1 MKKIKGS
8 ALEDGCHHHE
18 HHDLH
23 SRKDFLKKL
32 GLFTAG
38 SSFILGN
45 RPVQAL
51 QSSSLFKK
59 LAGLETNRVL
69 VLIQLEG
76 GNDGLNTIVP
86 VENDIYYNARAELS
100 ISKSEAVSLTDT
112 IGMHPVMS
120 PLETLWNDGKM
131 GVIQNVGYPS
141 GDLSHFR
148 STDIWLTGSAHD
160 EYLQTGWM
168 GRNLDLRYP
177 DFQENPAPSPLAVQI
192 GGASSLLFK
201 GDSLDMGM
209 TLNNVDI
216 LEYLLENGEIYSKEG
231 LPNSLAGDEM
241 EFMRTQANNSFRYAD
256 TIKNSYDSSSNKVE
270 FSTES
275 LGRSLSIVSRL
286 IKGNLDTKIFLVSL
300 NGFDTHANQL
310 EDHASLL
317 SILSNAVAN
326 FYADLAA
333 DNRSEEVLIATFS
346 EFGRRVQKNGAAGTD
361 HGTAAPLLVF
371 GDQVEGGMI
380 GSDPKLGAS
389 DLDEFGNLVHEYDF
403 RQVYST
409 LLNDWFELDEDQTEA
424 TMGGSFERIP
434 FLKTGTGVSNESGS
448 SPYAFQL
455 QQNYPNP
462 FNPETTISFT
472 LQNAQDVKL
481 EVYDIQGRIVQTL
494 VEGKRSAG
502 SHTIRFNASNLSSGT
517 YLYRLFAGSKVI
529 TKTMTLIK

>member
-1 MKKIKGS
+1 MKKVKGS
-8 ALEDGCHHHE
+8 ALEDGCNHHE

-38 SSFILGN
+38 GSFILGQT
-45 RPVQAL
+45 PVQAL

-76 GNDGLNTIVP
+76 GNDGLNTIIP
-86 VENDIYYNARAELS
+86 IENDIYYNARDELS
-100 ISKSEAVSLTDT
+100 ISKSDAVKLTDT

-120 PLETLWNDGKM
+120 PLETLWDDGKM
-131 GVIQNVGYPS
+131 GIIQNVGYPN

-148 STDIWLTGSAHD
+148 STDIWLTGSAPD

-168 GRNLDLRYP
+168 GRHLDLDYP
-177 DFQENPAPSPLAVQI
+177 DFQENPASSPLAVQI

-201 GDSLDMGM
+201 GSELDMGM
-209 TLNNVDI
+209 TLNDVEV
-216 LEYLLENGEIYSKEG
+216 LEYLLENGEIYSTVG
-231 LPNSLAGDEM
+231 LPNTIYGDEM
-241 EFMRTQANNSFRYAD
+241 RFMRTLANNSFRYAD
-256 TIKNSYDSSSNKVE
+256 AIKSSYDASSNKVE
-270 FSTES
+270 FSTEG

-286 IKGNLDTKIFLVSL
+286 IKGDLDTKIFLVSL

-310 EDHASLL
+310 EDHANLL

-326 FYADLAA
+326 FYTDLEA

-371 GDQVEGGMI
+371 GDQVEGGLI
-380 GSDPKLGAS
+380 GSDPKLGEAE
-389 DLDEFGNLVHEYDF
+389 LDEFGNLIHEYDF

-409 LLNDWFELDEDQTEA
+409 LLNDWFELEEAQTEA

-434 FLKTGTGVSNESGS
+434 FLKTGSSVNNEDGS

-472 LQNAQDVKL
+472 LQNSQQVKL
-481 EVYDIQGRIVQTL
+481 EVYDIQGKVVSTL
-494 VEGKRSAG
+494 VDEKRATG
-502 SHTIRFNASNLSSGT
+502 NHNIRFNASNLSSGT
-517 YLYRLFAGSKVI
+517 YLYRLFVGSQVQ

>member
-1 MKKIKGS
+1 MNKIKGS
-8 ALEDGCHHHE
+8 ELADGCHHHE
-18 HHDLH
+18 HHELH

-38 SSFILGN
+38 SSFIIGN
-45 RPVQAL
+45 TPVQAL

-59 LAGLETNRVL
+59 LANLETNRVL

-86 VENDIYYNARAELS
+86 IENDIYYNARDELS
-100 ISKSEAVSLTDT
+100 ISKSEAVKLTDT

-120 PLETLWNDGKM
+120 PLESLWEEGKM

-160 EYLQTGWM
+160 EYLETGWM
-168 GRNLDLRYP
+168 GRHLDQEFP
-177 DFQENPAPSPLAVQI
+177 NFNENPTPTPLAVQI

-201 GDSLDMGM
+201 SDTLDLGM
-209 TLNNVDI
+209 TLNNVEV
-216 LEYLLENGEIYSKEG
+216 LEYLLENGEIYSKQN
-231 LPNSLAGDEM
+231 LPDTLAGDEM
-241 EFMRTQANNSFRYAD
+241 EFMRTLANNSFRYAEA
-256 TIKNSYDSSSNKVE
+256 IKTAYDESANQVE

-310 EDHASLL
+310 EDHSQLL
-317 SILSNAVAN
+317 STLSNAVSN
-326 FYADLAA
+326 FYTDLEADG
-333 DNRSEEVLIATFS
+333 RSEEVLIATFS
-346 EFGRRVQKNGAAGTD
+346 EFGRRVHKNGAAGTD

-371 GDQVEGGMI
+371 GDQVEGGLI
-380 GSDPKLGAS
+380 GSDPKLNAN

-409 LLNDWFELDEDQTEA
+409 LLNDWFGIEESQTAA

-434 FLKTGTGVSNESGS
+434 FLKTGSTVNNENGGI
-448 SPYAFQL
+448 PYRFQL
-455 QQNYPNP
+455 KQNYPNP
-462 FNPETTISFT
+462 FNPETTISFSV
-472 LQNAQDVKL
+472 QRAQHVKL
-481 EVYDIQGRIVQTL
+481 EVFDIQGRVVQTL
-494 VEGKRSAG
+494 VDSRISAG
-502 SHTIRFNASNLSSGT
+502 EHRIRFNGSNLSSGT
-517 YLYRLFAGSKVI
+517 YLYRLFAGNEVQ
-529 TKTMTLIK
+529 TKTMTLLK

>member
-38 SSFILGN
+38 GSFVLGN
-45 RPVQAL
+45 TPVQAL

-86 VENDIYYNARAELS
+86 IENDLYYNARETLS
-100 ISKSEAVSLTDT
+100 ISKSDAVKLTDT

-120 PLETLWNDGKM
+120 PLETLWNEGKM
-131 GVIQNVGYPS
+131 GVIQNVGYPN

-148 STDIWLTGSAHD
+148 STDIWLTGSASD
-160 EYLQTGWM
+160 EYLETGWM
-168 GRNLDLRYP
+168 GRNLEQRFP
-177 DFQENPAPSPLAVQI
+177 DFQENPTSGPLAVQI

-201 GDSLDMGM
+201 GGELDMGM
-209 TLNNVDI
+209 TLNDI
-216 LEYLLENGEIYSKEG
+216 DVLEYLLENGEIYSKEG
-231 LPNSLAGDEM
+231 LPDTIYGDEM
-241 EFMRTQANNSFRYAD
+241 RFMRTLANNSFRYAEA
-256 TIKNSYDSSSNKVE
+256 IKTSYDDSSNKIE
-270 FSTES
+270 FSSES

-286 IKGNLDTKIFLVSL
+286 IKGNLGSKIFLVSL

-310 EDHASLL
+310 EDHATLL
-317 SILSNAVAN
+317 SELSNAVAD
-326 FYADLAA
+326 FYADLKA
-333 DNRSEEVLIATFS
+333 DSRSEEVLIATFS

-371 GDQVEGGMI
+371 GDQVEGGLI
-380 GSDPKLGAS
+380 GSDPRLNTNE
-389 DLDEFGNLVHEYDF
+389 LDEFGNLVHEYDF

-409 LLNDWFELDEDQTEA
+409 LLNDWFELEETQTEA

-434 FLKTGTGVSNESGS
+434 FLKTGNTVSNEGNS
-448 SPYAFQL
+448 SPYKFQL

-472 LQNAQDVKL
+472 LQSPQKVKL
-481 EVYDIQGRIVQTL
+481 EVYDIQGRMVQNL
-494 VEGKRSAG
+494 VEGTKSSG

-517 YLYRLFAGSKVI
+517 YLYRLFVGEEVQ
-529 TKTMTLIK
+529 TKSMTLIK